1 MLHSKQCGTA
11 NLAHRR
17 ITAVLLLL
25 RPPQSRSWLR
35 AARRPMSALA
45 AKPSPEEIERRRR
58 AKRAERA
65 ANPKKKVQQT
75 QKKQR
80 DPAEEAKA
88 LREFRIAP
96 LIDAGANLQSRGS
109 YDDVVRQLQRAS
121 LAGVAAVVLTGCDV
135 DGSTAGKDFCERWAA
150 EGSTLQLGFTAGV
163 HPHDASKFTDGTL
176 SKLEALSTSPFCVA
190 MGECGLDYDRMFS
203 PREVQLAAFR
213 AQCALAK
220 RLDRSLFVHVRE
232 KEEGEALGAYRDAVA
247 VMTEAQLI
255 PEKVC
260 VHCFT
265 GGTDELAALVDFG
278 CRVGFT
284 GFLGI
289 AKRSGATREAVASLK
304 DRLAGRLLLE
314 TDAPFMLPDKTYLPS
329 SLQKRLGLRGGKN
342 EPAVLPAV
350 CGALAALADVARG
363 RDASDVARETTGGV
377 AKMQRKRFWVRRR
390 VQRRRQRRRSVG
402 RRSVRRVRREDAAKT
417 GERRLEV
424 NPRSRTPRPTRAA
437 TRATRAASPPRRAR
451 RPRPTMAAPA
461 ERARAA
467 VDALEGRGALPTP
480 RERVAPRGRS
490 RRAPAALG
498 AARPCAAP

>member
-1 MLHSKQCGTA
+1 MAGCGSLAEEKKSTQNPLARLETPELQFAELFAVLTVLTAHKRATSNKNLRFWCRSTSTALIAASHKATASPSCAAAGRVTRVLHSKQCGTA

-25 RPPQSRSWLR
+25 RPPQSRGWLR
-35 AARRPMSALA
+35 AATRPMSALA

-80 DPAEEAKA
+80 DPAEEARA

-109 YDDVVRQLQRAS
+109 YDDVVRQLRRAS

-163 HPHDASKFTDGTL
+163 HPHDASKFTDDTL

-232 KEEGEALGAYRDAVA
+232 KEAGEALGAYRDAVA

-314 TDAPFMLPDKTYLPS
+314 TDAPFMLPDKAYLPS

-350 CGALAALADVARG
+350 CRALADALG
-363 RDASDVARETTGGV
+363 RDAADVARETTDASRTFFGFDDASSDDGSDDDRLDDEFV
-377 AKMQRKRFWVRRR
+377 AKMQRKL
-390 VQRRRQRRRSVG
+390 G
-402 RRSVRRVRREDAAKT
+402 IT
-417 GERRLEV
+417 GK
-424 NPRSRTPRPTRAA
+424 S
-437 TRATRAASPPRRAR
+437 
-451 RPRPTMAAPA
+451 
-461 ERARAA
+461 
-467 VDALEGRGALPTP
+467 
-480 RERVAPRGRS
+480 
-490 RRAPAALG
+490 
-498 AARPCAAP
+498 

>member
-1 MLHSKQCGTA
+1 MQLQDANASAAQQAVRETA

-17 ITAVLLLL
+17 LAAVLLLL
-25 RPPQSRSWLR
+25 RTPRSRGWLR

-65 ANPKKKVQQT
+65 ANPKKKVVQQQT
-75 QKKQR
+75 QKKPR

-96 LIDAGANLQSRGS
+96 LIDAGANLQGRGS
-109 YDDVVRQLQRAS
+109 YDDVVRQLRRAS
-121 LAGVAAVVLTGCDV
+121 IAGVAAVVLTGCDV
-135 DGSTAGKDFCERWAA
+135 DGSTAGKDFCERWAG

-163 HPHDASKFTDGTL
+163 HPHDASKFTEDTL
-176 SKLEALSTSPFCVA
+176 QKLEALATSPFCVA
-190 MGECGLDYDRMFS
+190 LGECGLDYDRMFS
-203 PREVQLAAFR
+203 PRDVQLAAFR
-213 AQCALAK
+213 AQCGLAK
-220 RLDRSLFVHVRE
+220 RLGRSLFVHVRE

-265 GGTDELAALVDFG
+265 GSVDELAALVDFG

-350 CGALAALADVARG
+350 CRALADALG
-363 RDASDVARETTGGV
+363 RDAADVARETTDASRAFFGFDDASSDDDGDDDRLDDEFV
-377 AKMQRKRFWVRRR
+377 AKMQRKL
-390 VQRRRQRRRSVG
+390 G
-402 RRSVRRVRREDAAKT
+402 IT
-417 GERRLEV
+417 GK
-424 NPRSRTPRPTRAA
+424 S
-437 TRATRAASPPRRAR
+437 
-451 RPRPTMAAPA
+451 
-461 ERARAA
+461 
-467 VDALEGRGALPTP
+467 
-480 RERVAPRGRS
+480 
-490 RRAPAALG
+490 
-498 AARPCAAP
+498 

>member
-150 EGSTLQLGFTAGV
+150 EGSTLQLGFTAQR
-163 HPHDASKFTDGTL
+163 S
-176 SKLEALSTSPFCVA
+176 
-190 MGECGLDYDRMFS
+190 R
-203 PREVQLAAFR
+203 
-213 AQCALAK
+213 QCA
-220 RLDRSLFVHVRE
+220 
-232 KEEGEALGAYRDAVA
+232 
-247 VMTEAQLI
+247 
-255 PEKVC
+255 
-260 VHCFT
+260 
-265 GGTDELAALVDFG
+265 
-278 CRVGFT
+278 
-284 GFLGI
+284 
-289 AKRSGATREAVASLK
+289 
-304 DRLAGRLLLE
+304 
-314 TDAPFMLPDKTYLPS
+314 
-329 SLQKRLGLRGGKN
+329 
-342 EPAVLPAV
+342 
-350 CGALAALADVARG
+350 
-363 RDASDVARETTGGV
+363 
-377 AKMQRKRFWVRRR
+377 
-390 VQRRRQRRRSVG
+390 
-402 RRSVRRVRREDAAKT
+402 
-417 GERRLEV
+417 
-424 NPRSRTPRPTRAA
+424 
-437 TRATRAASPPRRAR
+437 
-451 RPRPTMAAPA
+451 
-461 ERARAA
+461 
-467 VDALEGRGALPTP
+467 
-480 RERVAPRGRS
+480 
-490 RRAPAALG
+490 
-498 AARPCAAP
+498 

>member
-1 MLHSKQCGTA
+1 MLRSKQCGTA

-17 ITAVLLLL
+17 LAAVLLLL
-25 RPPQSRSWLR
+25 RPPRSRSWLR

-65 ANPKKKVQQT
+65 ANPKKKVVQQQT

-109 YDDVVRQLQRAS
+109 YDDVVRQLRRAS
-121 LAGVAAVVLTGCDV
+121 QAGVAAVVLTGCDV
-135 DGSTAGKDFCERWAA
+135 DGSTAGKDFCERWAS

-163 HPHDASKFTDGTL
+163 HPHDASKFTEDTL
-176 SKLEALSTSPFCVA
+176 QKLEALAAAPFCVA
-190 MGECGLDYDRMFS
+190 LGECGLDYDRMFS
-203 PREVQLAAFR
+203 PRDVQLAAFR
-213 AQCALAK
+213 AQCGLAK
-220 RLDRSLFVHVRE
+220 RLGRSLFVHVRE

-265 GGTDELAALVDFG
+265 GSVDELAALVEFG

-289 AKRSGATREAVASLK
+289 AKRSGATRAAAAALAAAGLLDVARG
-304 DRLAGRLLLE
+304 DVLLE
-314 TDAPFMLPDKTYLPS
+314 TDAPFMLPDKAYVPAALGK
-329 SLQKRLGLRGGKN
+329 QLGLRGGKN

-350 CGALAALADVARG
+350 ARALADALGADARAVAE
-363 RDASDVARETTGGV
+363 STT
-377 AKMQRKRFWVRRR
+377 AAAAAFFAF
-390 VQRRRQRRRSVG
+390 
-402 RRSVRRVRREDAAKT
+402 DAAD
-417 GERRLEV
+417 
-424 NPRSRTPRPTRAA
+424 
-437 TRATRAASPPRRAR
+437 
-451 RPRPTMAAPA
+451 
-461 ERARAA
+461 AA
-467 VDALEGRGALPTP
+467 VDGG
-480 RERVAPRGRS
+480 
-490 RRAPAALG
+490 
-498 AARPCAAP
+498 

>member
-1 MLHSKQCGTA
+1 MAGCGSLAEEKKSTQNPLARLETPELQFAELFAVLTVLTAHKRATSNKNLRFWCRSTSTALIAASHKATASPSCAAAGRVTRLLHSKQCGTA

-25 RPPQSRSWLR
+25 RTPQSRSWLR

-80 DPAEEAKA
+80 DPAEEARA

-109 YDDVVRQLQRAS
+109 YDDVVRQLRRAS

-163 HPHDASKFTDGTL
+163 HPHDASKFTDDTL

-232 KEEGEALGAYRDAVA
+232 KEAGEALGAYRDAVA

-350 CGALAALADVARG
+350 CGALADALG
-363 RDASDVARETTGGV
+363 RDAVDVARETTDASRTFFGFDDASSDDGSDDDRLDDEFV
-377 AKMQRKRFWVRRR
+377 AEMQRK
-390 VQRRRQRRRSVG
+390 
-402 RRSVRRVRREDAAKT
+402 
-417 GERRLEV
+417 
-424 NPRSRTPRPTRAA
+424 
-437 TRATRAASPPRRAR
+437 
-451 RPRPTMAAPA
+451 
-461 ERARAA
+461 
-467 VDALEGRGALPTP
+467 
-480 RERVAPRGRS
+480 
-490 RRAPAALG
+490 LG
-498 AARPCAAP
+498 IAGKS

>member
-1 MLHSKQCGTA
+1 VLHSKQCGTA

-25 RPPQSRSWLR
+25 RPPQSRGWLR
-35 AARRPMSALA
+35 AATRPMSALA

-65 ANPKKKVQQT
+65 AKPKKTVQQT

-80 DPAEEAKA
+80 DPAEEARA

-109 YDDVVRQLQRAS
+109 YDDVVRQLRRAS

-163 HPHDASKFTDGTL
+163 HPHDASKFTDDTL

-232 KEEGEALGAYRDAVA
+232 KEAGEALGAYRDAVA

-314 TDAPFMLPDKTYLPS
+314 TDAPFMLPDKAYLPS

-350 CGALAALADVARG
+350 CGALADALG
-363 RDASDVARETTGGV
+363 RDASDVARETTEASRTFFGFDDASSDDDSDDDRLDDEFV
-377 AKMQRKRFWVRRR
+377 AKMQRKL
-390 VQRRRQRRRSVG
+390 G
-402 RRSVRRVRREDAAKT
+402 IT
-417 GERRLEV
+417 GK
-424 NPRSRTPRPTRAA
+424 S
-437 TRATRAASPPRRAR
+437 
-451 RPRPTMAAPA
+451 
-461 ERARAA
+461 
-467 VDALEGRGALPTP
+467 
-480 RERVAPRGRS
+480 
-490 RRAPAALG
+490 
-498 AARPCAAP
+498 